1 MKFDWYNSKAE
12 RNIKKHDG
20 VSFEEATTAFDDP
33 MQTVLVDDAHSE
45 GEERFIL
52 LATSTNGRVLTISY
66 TERGDVTRIISAREA
81 TRQEIREYES
91 HFYNS

>member
-1 MKFDWYNSKAE
+1 MKFDWFKPKAE
-12 RNIKKHDG
+12 SSIEKHDG

-45 GEERFIL
+45 GEERFVL
-52 LATSTNGRVLTISY
+52 LATSAQGRVLTISY

-81 TRQEIREYES
+81 TRPERREYES
-91 HFYNS
+91 HYYNS

>member
-1 MKFDWYNSKAE
+1 MKFDWFKPKAE
-12 RNIKKHDG
+12 SNIEKHDG

-52 LATSTNGRVLTISY
+52 LATSVQGRVLTISY

-81 TRQEIREYES
+81 TRQERREYES
-91 HFYNS
+91 HYYDS

>member
-1 MKFDWYNSKAE
+1 MKFDWFGPKAE
-12 RNIKKHDG
+12 SNIEKHDG

-33 MQTVLVDDAHSE
+33 MQTVLVDDAHSD

-52 LATSTNGRVLTISY
+52 LATSVRGRVLTISY

-81 TRQEIREYES
+81 TRAEVREYES